1 MLKLSFKFGGRI
13 RGGKASAFGVRGVS
27 IWTNPQT
34 GKKCPRIRFTLY
46 DSETGEAFP
55 VAVTAHHSVPVE
67 EVVLR
72 EPAELAG
79 RGVVVTVRVGDEA
92 GDGLH
97 VSRPAAQAPFHFSA
111 WNHTAKD
118 IDDAQHRT
126 DLVRRDTVTLN
137 LNDQVMG
144 LGSNSWGSEVLD
156 SYRTRFEAFD
166 FEFTIRPTRK
176 N

>member
-67 EVVLR
+67 EVVLGAKTAQKM
-72 EPAELAG
+72 AEDG
-79 RGVVVTVRVGDEA
+79 RIPDETY
-92 GDGLH
+92 LRQLL
-97 VSRPAAQAPFHFSA
+97 VWMRA
-111 WNHTAKD
+111 W
-118 IDDAQHRT
+118 
-126 DLVRRDTVTLN
+126 
-137 LNDQVMG
+137 
-144 LGSNSWGSEVLD
+144 LD
-156 SYRTRFEAFD
+156 SKRNGGSDA
-166 FEFTIRPTRK
+166 
-176 N
+176 